1 MSEHRSVTETIAAT
15 ETLSSAHSLRRD
27 PSLDAPD
34 RLERGAN
41 LGRYLVLERI
51 GRGGIGVVYAG
62 YDPELDRRVALKV
75 LSVSDRGAGNK
86 ATRRLREARAL
97 ARLNHPNVLAVYD
110 VGVTQ
115 GLLFIATELVE
126 GETLAVWLRQPRRM
140 EEILSMFR
148 LAGRGLVA
156 AHAEGLVHR
165 DFKPANVMIGTDG
178 RVRVVDFGLARELA
192 SAPDA
197 SAVVDVE
204 ALNDPG
210 VGARLAHAGPTTS
223 LAGAPGTPR
232 YMAPEQRAGGPVG
245 PAADQFS
252 FCISLYRALFGV
264 FPSECGEA
272 EADDGEV
279 GAVRVTPSRA
289 VPARLRAALKTGLAE
304 DPDLRHASMEAL
316 LAVLTPSPWRGR
328 RLLVAVA
335 LILLLGLAGY
345 RWWYAERQVC
355 DAGADRVAEVWN
367 AASRERLQQAFAASS
382 HDYVADA
389 WPAAARALDAYGE
402 AWAMGYRQA
411 CTARRSGTQSPEL
424 FDLRG
429 ACLDRRLLELAALL
443 RVLSTR
449 GDARLDRAL
458 EAVGRLAPVSECAEV
473 RSLRSPLPA
482 PAQASE
488 RLAALNRDLAEVRAL
503 LMSGAYAE
511 GQTRGEALVTA
522 AGHFGHWPLTAEA
535 LLYLGR
541 LADVQFD
548 VETAEKG
555 LTEALLAAQAGRHQ
569 RVAAQAFL
577 RLARSVGLKQQDLA
591 RAYRLSDQARSVIE
605 QLSEP
610 PTLAAD
616 LDDLM
621 GTLLTQE
628 ARYDEAHEHLR
639 RALEL
644 RTVALGDDHPLIANT
659 LIRLGNADLARGELQ
674 AARDSFARGLAISQE
689 ARGPWHP
696 ITASGYAR
704 LGTVSFELA
713 DYPQA
718 LANHRQALEIRRRSL
733 GPDHVRVAVSLSEV
747 ANVLTVQKRYTEALE
762 RFQAALAVFEE
773 TLGPAHGHVATAL
786 SNLATAL
793 LHQGHSDQAREHF
806 SRALEIREQ
815 IYGADQDV
823 VAETLYNL
831 GETELRMAAHDR
843 ASRYFRRSHA
853 IWEAIHGVD
862 HFLTVDAQTGLARA
876 LIGAGAADEALPL
889 LEAALARRPETPRDP
904 VFVAKTQFALARALQ
919 ASGREPARAREL
931 ARAALDNLRR
941 TQKSSGFELDE
952 VNAWL
957 AEYG

>member
-1 MSEHRSVTETIAAT
+1 
-15 ETLSSAHSLRRD
+15 
-27 PSLDAPD
+27 
-34 RLERGAN
+34 
-41 LGRYLVLERI
+41 
-51 GRGGIGVVYAG
+51 
-62 YDPELDRRVALKV
+62 
-75 LSVSDRGAGNK
+75 
-86 ATRRLREARAL
+86 
-97 ARLNHPNVLAVYD
+97 
-110 VGVTQ
+110 
-115 GLLFIATELVE
+115 
-126 GETLAVWLRQPRRM
+126 
-140 EEILSMFR
+140 
-148 LAGRGLVA
+148 
-156 AHAEGLVHR
+156 
-165 DFKPANVMIGTDG
+165 
-178 RVRVVDFGLARELA
+178 
-192 SAPDA
+192 
-197 SAVVDVE
+197 
-204 ALNDPG
+204 
-210 VGARLAHAGPTTS
+210 
-223 LAGAPGTPR
+223 
-232 YMAPEQRAGGPVG
+232 
-245 PAADQFS
+245 
-252 FCISLYRALFGV
+252 
-264 FPSECGEA
+264 
-272 EADDGEV
+272 
-279 GAVRVTPSRA
+279 
-289 VPARLRAALKTGLAE
+289 
-304 DPDLRHASMEAL
+304 
-316 LAVLTPSPWRGR
+316 
-328 RLLVAVA
+328 
-335 LILLLGLAGY
+335 
-345 RWWYAERQVC
+345 
-355 DAGADRVAEVWN
+355 
-367 AASRERLQQAFAASS
+367 
-382 HDYVADA
+382 
-389 WPAAARALDAYGE
+389 
-402 AWAMGYRQA
+402 MGYRQA